1 MKEIKVKCLGCGSLE
16 GGDFCGTCHTVLPIE
31 GGDIDFFQLFGLT
44 PRPHVDQEALKASFY
59 NLSQTLHPDRNLDE
73 DQEAGLRVLAIS
85 AQLNRGY
92 KVLTNTKERLR
103 YLVGR
108 ETDHEPMEAKQV
120 PAEIMELFFEAHD
133 LMQEVDAHLKQRKP
147 TASRIV
153 AALAAVD
160 EAGEEL
166 LSAIDKTRDREK
178 RKVEAIETEIR
189 DLDAK
194 WDESSDRDGILTRLT
209 QLADMLAY
217 LTRLRNS
224 LDEKELALRT

>member
-31 GGDIDFFQLFGLT
+31 GGDIDFFQLFGLV
-44 PRPHVDQEALKASFY
+44 PRPHVDKESLKASFY
-59 NLSQTLHPDRNLDE
+59 NLSQTLHPDRNVGE
-73 DQEAGLRVLAIS
+73 DQETGLRVLSIS

-92 KVLTNTKERLR
+92 KVLTDTKERLR

-120 PAEIMELFFEAHD
+120 PSEIMELFFEAHD
-133 LMQEVDAHLKQRKP
+133 LMQEVDAHLKKRKP
-147 TASRIV
+147 SASRIV

-160 EAGEEL
+160 EAGEAFL
-166 LSAIDKTRDREK
+166 AAIEKTRAREV
-178 RKVEAIETEIR
+178 RKVAAIEEEIR
-189 DLDAK
+189 DLDEK
-194 WDESSDRDGILTRLT
+194 WDTADREGILARLT
-209 QLADMLAY
+209 ELANMLAY

-224 LDEKELALRT
+224 LDEKELALKT